1 MTVDAPTPAVV
12 SPDDPLRRFR
22 RVDVQTADGLTVA
35 AFDSGPVMTGPDAPD
50 GGDEGPTFFL
60 VNGLGGNLATW
71 CHLIGRFAPRH
82 RIATWDYRGLFA
94 SRFDAATQARHQRGD
109 VALGMQAHRDD
120 ALRVLDRLGIERAV
134 FFGWSMGVLVNWD
147 LYRAIPERVLGMVQI
162 CGAASKVLHTTALGQ
177 VGQRIALPSM
187 DLWRRISGVAAPW
200 VARAMG
206 SSRAIEIAAA
216 LGAVAP
222 SIDINVARAIAAEYV
237 KLDFDVYN
245 RILAGLAQADASD
258 LLPRVARPVLVVAGD
273 RDVFTPAPLSEAMA
287 RSIPGAELLVM
298 KGGSH
303 YLPIEFPALLNETVA
318 SFVARR
324 VAPGGSGT
332 GGVAAHGRVST
343 S

>member
-1 MTVDAPTPAVV
+1 MTLAAPE
-12 SPDDPLRRFR
+12 DPLARFR
-22 RVDVQTADGLTVA
+22 RIDVPTHDGLTVA
-35 AFDSGPVMTGPDAPD
+35 AFDSGPRSGVPGAP
-50 GGDEGPTFFL
+50 TLFL

-71 CHLIGRFAPRH
+71 CHLVARFGSRH
-82 RIATWDYRGLFA
+82 RIATWDYRGLYA
-94 SRFDAATQARHQRGD
+94 SRFDAAAQARHQRGD
-109 VALGMQAHRDD
+109 VALGMDAHRED
-120 ALRVLDRLGIERAV
+120 AARVLDALGIERAV

-147 LYRAIPERVLGMVQI
+147 LYRTAPQRVLGLVQI
-162 CGAASKVLHTTALGQ
+162 CGAAGRVLHTTALGQ

-206 SSRAIEIAAA
+206 SQRAIEIAAA

-222 SIDINVARAIAAEYV
+222 TIDVNVARTIAAEYV

-245 RILAGLAQADASD
+245 RILAGLAEADASE
-258 LLPRVARPVLVVAGD
+258 LLPRVTAPVLVVAGD

-287 RSIPGAELLVM
+287 RAIPGAELLVM

-318 SFVARR
+318 SFLTRR
-324 VAPGGSGT
+324 VADGAAGGAEPVA
-332 GGVAAHGRVST
+332 GVDRVST

>member
-1 MTVDAPTPAVV
+1 MTIAAPESLGDTLGEPF
-12 SPDDPLRRFR
+12 RRFR
-22 RVDVQTADGLTVA
+22 RVDVPTRDGLDVA
-35 AFDSGPVMTGPDAPD
+35 AFDSGPVEAA
-50 GGDEGPTFFL
+50 GDPGPTFFL
-60 VNGLGGNLATW
+60 VNGLGGNLSTW
-71 CHLIGRFAPRH
+71 CHLVSRFGARH

-94 SRFDAATQARHQRGD
+94 SRFDAATQARHQQGD
-109 VALGMQAHRDD
+109 VALGMEAHRDD

-147 LYRAIPERVLGMVQI
+147 LYRAIPDRVLALVQI

-187 DLWRRISGVAAPW
+187 ELWRRISGVAAPW

-222 SIDINVARAIAAEYV
+222 TIDVNVARAIAAEYV

-245 RILAGLAQADASD
+245 RILAGLALADASE
-258 LLPRVARPVLVVAGD
+258 LLPGVTCPVLVVAGD
-273 RDVFTPAPLSEAMA
+273 RDVFTPAPVSEAMA
-287 RSIPGAELLVM
+287 RAIPGAELLVM
-298 KGGSH
+298 RGGSH

-318 SFVARR
+318 SFVSRR
-324 VAPGGSGT
+324 VEAVGRSSAGA
-332 GGVAAHGRVST
+332 VAGRGEVST
-343 S
+343 